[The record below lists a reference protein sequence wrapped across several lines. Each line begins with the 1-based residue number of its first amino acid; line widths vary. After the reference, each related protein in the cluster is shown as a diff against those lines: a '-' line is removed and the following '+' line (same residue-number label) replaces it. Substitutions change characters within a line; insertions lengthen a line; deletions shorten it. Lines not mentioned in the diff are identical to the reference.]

1 MENSIAQV
9 PEKFKVVEILGV
21 ILQSTAVLQELI
33 LIVEALSKKKKSCS
47 RMFEAVS
54 EMIHKNA
61 PTVYCF
67 GQAMFENRDA
77 DREAVVLINK

>member
-1 MENSIAQV
+1 
-9 PEKFKVVEILGV
+9 
-21 ILQSTAVLQELI
+21 
-33 LIVEALSKKKKSCS
+33 
-47 RMFEAVS
+47 MFEAVS

>member
-1 MENSIAQV
+1 MENSIAHV

-33 LIVEALSKKKKSCS
+33 LIVEALSKKSCS

-61 PTVYCF
+61 PTVYCS
-67 GQAMFENRDA
+67 GQAMFENGDV
-77 DREAVVLINK
+77 DREAVVLINE